1 MKRYQNIIKYIPFV
15 NIICVFQLLVC
26 LWKNSFYIHA
36 KEKYIAL
43 FRPMLVLLG
52 INIPV
57 IIARS
62 YLTNATVVYI
72 VNILDAVIS
81 LYGPSYA
88 YESKNALK
96 KFVNSA
102 KTAKHCYDGG
112 EKRIYEQHIKACNQ
126 IAFSFHH
133 RT

>member
-1 MKRYQNIIKYIPFV
+1 MKRYQNRLKYIPFV

-36 KEKYIAL
+36 KEKYSAL

-72 VNILDAVIS
+72 VNILDAFIS
-81 LYGPSYA
+81 LYVWA
-88 YESKNALK
+88 EMCIREQNRIEEICEQRKN
-96 KFVNSA
+96 
-102 KTAKHCYDGG
+102 G
-112 EKRIYEQHIKACNQ
+112 
-126 IAFSFHH
+126 
-133 RT
+133 

>member
-1 MKRYQNIIKYIPFV
+1 MKRCQSILKYIPFV

-36 KEKYIAL
+36 KEKYSAL

-72 VNILDAVIS
+72 VNILDAFIS
-81 LYGPSYA
+81 LYVWA
-88 YESKNALK
+88 EM
-96 KFVNSA
+96 
-102 KTAKHCYDGG
+102 CIR
-112 EKRIYEQHIKACNQ
+112 EQKRIEEIREQRKNG
-126 IAFSFHH
+126 
-133 RT
+133 

>member
-1 MKRYQNIIKYIPFV
+1 MKRYQSILKYIPFV
-15 NIICVFQLLVC
+15 NILCVFQLLVC

-36 KEKYIAL
+36 KEKYSAL

-72 VNILDAVIS
+72 VNILDAFIS
-81 LYGPSYA
+81 LY
-88 YESKNALK
+88 
-96 KFVNSA
+96 VWA
-102 KTAKHCYDGG
+102 KMCIR
-112 EKRIYEQHIKACNQ
+112 EQKRIEEIREQRKNG
-126 IAFSFHH
+126 
-133 RT
+133 